1 MFSLR
6 RSVTQ
11 FCPWQCLFYFSL
23 LVWFS
28 PFVLC
33 ISSVV
38 SKSLSN
44 PLSIMYFWVVSLE
57 VLCFLAS
64 VHFVLPEAKTVCA
77 FFLSSF
83 LPLPSLSSSFSHIS
97 SFPLFL
103 SLGIKCHFVF
113 VLTTRSSFLLFHL
126 QALSLF
132 NFLPHEIKHTW
143 QRLSFMHFQ
152 SVSYWSWSVSH
163 FLSPVQ
169 ERERTRE
176 RASCACRIPTA
187 PASRVVVVVVVVV
200 VVSGS
205 QWMSTP
211 NNKVCD

>member
-64 VHFVLPEAKTVCA
+64 VHFVLPEARTVCA

-83 LPLPSLSSSFSHIS
+83 LYLRFLRLSH
-97 SFPLFL
+97 SFPPFL
-103 SLGIKCHFVF
+103 SFYLSELNG
-113 VLTTRSSFLLFHL
+113 VLCSSFLPVH
-126 QALSLF
+126 
-132 NFLPHEIKHTW
+132 
-143 QRLSFMHFQ
+143 LSFFSTSRLFRCSISSRMK
-152 SVSYWSWSVSH
+152 
-163 FLSPVQ
+163 LSTRDKDCLLCIFKVYLTDRDQFPIFCRLFKR
-169 ERERTRE
+169 ERENARRARAE
-176 RASCACRIPTA
+176 FQPRLRRASSSWLWWWVAHSGRVHPTGKSA
-187 PASRVVVVVVVVV
+187 IKLFPR
-200 VVSGS
+200 
-205 QWMSTP
+205 
-211 NNKVCD
+211 